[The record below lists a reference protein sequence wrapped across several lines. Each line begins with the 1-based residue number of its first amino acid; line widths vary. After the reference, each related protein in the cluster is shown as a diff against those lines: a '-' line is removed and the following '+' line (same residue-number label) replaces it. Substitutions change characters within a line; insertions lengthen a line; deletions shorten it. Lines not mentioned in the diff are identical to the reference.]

1 MYKYCPML
9 AESTNDNM
17 IIKSLVQILSDE
29 AFIEEILD

>member
-1 MYKYCPML
+1 MYKHYPML

-17 IIKSLVQILSDE
+17 IIKSLVHILNDE

>member
-1 MYKYCPML
+1 MYEHYPLL

-17 IIKSLVQILSDE
+17 IIKSLVQILNDE